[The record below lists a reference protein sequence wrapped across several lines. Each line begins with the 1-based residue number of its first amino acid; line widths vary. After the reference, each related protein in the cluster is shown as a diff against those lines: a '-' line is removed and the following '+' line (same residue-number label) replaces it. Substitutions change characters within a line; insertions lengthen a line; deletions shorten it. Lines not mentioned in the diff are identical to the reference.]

1 MTAEV
6 AISSARTGIRGIGET
21 TNFYKVGLAKK
32 VLVLIHGIIGDTEGI
47 AVRQKKAGRL
57 WQRLIGE
64 QKVLGKGDVGIFP
77 NGVVGDSA
85 WSC

>member
-6 AISSARTGIRGIGET
+6 GISSARTGIRGIGET

-47 AVRQKKAGRL
+47 AAVGHVPSLELFRGR
-57 WQRLIGE
+57 RRPEGS
-64 QKVLGKGDVGIFP
+64 GKD
-77 NGVVGDSA
+77 
-85 WSC
+85 